1 MLHEHTVYMNVC
13 IDDLILAFEEY
24 KTHVQT
30 NIPFVRERESGA
42 RACLATLVSGKN
54 PSRKRSFTDII

>member
-1 MLHEHTVYMNVC
+1 MNVC

-30 NIPFVRERESGA
+30 NIPFVRDRESGA